1 MAAAGS
7 NANTTVGGES
17 GGMLVVRGDCAA
29 VMAAL
34 TGTSRPRRMAD
45 AQADALALLTRI
57 KEACMMPVE
66 FELVPRVRNGAADAV
81 ASEAFVIAAELE
93 LRSIRAALD
102 DAAGGGDGRQAATEA
117 HCART
122 NLEGALASLED
133 PSLASLCGAQTCS
146 DLLLALLDRAEEH
159 GEWELLMRAARALD
173 TLTRERVALE
183 RQRGR
188 RGSLRHFDVELAAS
202 VSAEAAGLNGLGRTD
217 EAAALVRRK
226 RYLLSRAEGKG
237 GGQGSLEENA
247 EETTAEAGVAMD
259 GGDVGRAEE
268 GEHERGPVLAGGWR
282 GRLAQAVEEAGRTG
296 DIWLAGG

>member
-1 MAAAGS
+1 MGRWAREQADTSTQPQSPPSPSPSPPPSPKRLALLLGLRWVAAAGS
-7 NANTTVGGES
+7 NANATVGGES

-57 KEACMMPVE
+57 EEACMMPVE

-117 HCART
+117 HCARA

-159 GEWELLMRAARALD
+159 GEWELLMRAA
-173 TLTRERVALE
+173 TEPCFSVGCPK
-183 RQRGR
+183 RQPWQIVPARCRGF
-188 RGSLRHFDVELAAS
+188 H
-202 VSAEAAGLNGLGRTD
+202 N
-217 EAAALVRRK
+217 
-226 RYLLSRAEGKG
+226 
-237 GGQGSLEENA
+237 
-247 EETTAEAGVAMD
+247 TATKHQCGV
-259 GGDVGRAEE
+259 
-268 GEHERGPVLAGGWR
+268 
-282 GRLAQAVEEAGRTG
+282 
-296 DIWLAGG
+296 